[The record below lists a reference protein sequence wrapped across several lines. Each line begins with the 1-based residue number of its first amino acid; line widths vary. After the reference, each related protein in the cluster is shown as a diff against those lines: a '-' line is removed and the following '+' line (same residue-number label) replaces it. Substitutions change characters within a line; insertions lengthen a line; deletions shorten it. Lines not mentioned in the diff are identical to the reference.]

1 MKDHSATEEL
11 DSCSYLYL
19 EEIAEPHAN
28 GLRLV
33 LSEGIVSDQT
43 ETLTIGGARI
53 PDVRPVEVTHSSR
66 WFEVVWDSYIS
77 YSVRNESYCS
87 WDKDEEWSGNAFRT
101 YTKSK
106 FLDFVSNGTFASDD
120 YPGPFAHY
128 EIVCSD
134 HIIDVASEHPPTV
147 RRVGA

>member
-1 MKDHSATEEL
+1 MKEQSATEEL
-11 DSCSYLYL
+11 DACSYLYL
-19 EEIAEPHAN
+19 EAVSEPHAN
-28 GLRLV
+28 GLCLV

-43 ETLTIGGARI
+43 ETLKIGDTEI
-53 PDVRPVEVTHSSR
+53 PDVHPVEVTDASR
-66 WFEVVWDSYIS
+66 WFEVVWDTYIS

-87 WDKDEEWSGNAFRT
+87 WDKDEEWSGNAFRI
-101 YTKSK
+101 YTRSK
-106 FLDFVSNGTFASDD
+106 FLDFVASGTFASDD
-120 YPGPFAHY
+120 YPGPFVHY

>member
-1 MKDHSATEEL
+1 MKEQSATEEL
-11 DSCSYLYL
+11 DTCNYLYL
-19 EEIAEPHAN
+19 EAVSEPHAN

-33 LSEGIVSDQT
+33 LSEGIVSDKT
-43 ETLTIGGARI
+43 ETLTIGDAEI
-53 PDVRPVEVTHSSR
+53 PDVRPVEVTDSSR
-66 WFEVVWDSYIS
+66 WFEVVWDTYIS

-87 WDKDEEWSGNAFRT
+87 WDKNEEWSGNAFRV
-101 YTKSK
+101 YTKSM
-106 FLDFVSNGTFASDD
+106 FLDFVSSSTFASDD
-120 YPGPFAHY
+120 YPGPFVHY